1 MGKKNKTIWLKK
13 RRKARLSQYE
23 VVKEL
28 VKYEPS
34 INVELY
40 DEIERGHREMPS
52 GLVDI
57 FNKIT
62 GKKEENKLETMI
74 KERDLDLWFE
84 NNDVVAIMTDFGY
97 TQKEVA
103 DKLGLS
109 VTTVWSMVTGKRG
122 TSREAKEKVYD
133 FLHNS
138 LNRKTDEEKSQKR
151 HYKKRKTK
159 EEKLEELQATFG
171 TIDVSVNNNT
181 GVSFTNE
188 ELDNAIKYTNQEQE
202 KSFTQYIEE
211 KVENKENEKEY
222 NCGCSYDRED
232 TTKETSCEM
241 TTDDYNISK
250 SLELVKKLEKVL
262 EDNDKDLIIEK
273 QKQEIE
279 ELKIKI
285 ARYEKIIDR
294 L

>member
-13 RRKARLSQYE
+13 RRKARLSQYDI
-23 VVKEL
+23 VKEL

-34 INVELY
+34 LSIELY
-40 DEIERGHREMPS
+40 NSIEKGEREMPS

-57 FNKIT
+57 FNKLT
-62 GKKEENKLETMI
+62 GRKEENKLENMV
-74 KERDLDLWFE
+74 KERDLDLWFQE
-84 NNDVVAIMTDFGY
+84 NDVVALMTDFGY
-97 TQKEVA
+97 TQKELA

-109 VTTVWSMVTGKRG
+109 QTTIWSMTTGRRS

-181 GVSFTNE
+181 GESFTNE
-188 ELDNAIKYTNQEQE
+188 ELNNAINMTSEIQENKFE
-202 KSFTQYIEE
+202 SFMEQ
-211 KVENKENEKEY
+211 KDENKED
-222 NCGCSYDRED
+222 NC
-232 TTKETSCEM
+232 SCEM
-241 TTDDYNISK
+241 TNDEYNVNK
-250 SLELVKKLEKVL
+250 ALELVEKLEKIL

>member
-13 RRKARLSQYE
+13 RRKARLSQYDI
-23 VVKEL
+23 VKEL

-34 INVELY
+34 LSIELY
-40 DEIERGHREMPS
+40 NSIEKGEREMPS

-57 FNKIT
+57 FNKLT
-62 GKKEENKLETMI
+62 GRKEENKLENMV
-74 KERDLDLWFE
+74 KERDLDLWFQE
-84 NNDVVAIMTDFGY
+84 NDVVALMTDFGY
-97 TQKEVA
+97 TQKELA

-109 VTTVWSMVTGKRG
+109 QTTIWSMTTGRRS

-181 GVSFTNE
+181 GESFTNE
-188 ELDNAIKYTNQEQE
+188 ELNNAINMTSEIQENKFE
-202 KSFTQYIEE
+202 SFIEQ
-211 KVENKENEKEY
+211 KDENKEDNCSREMTNDEY
-222 NCGCSYDRED
+222 NIN
-232 TTKETSCEM
+232 KA
-241 TTDDYNISK
+241 
-250 SLELVKKLEKVL
+250 LELVEKLEKIL